1 MAPPIFLHYWVKHD
15 VYVLCGLWIVCGV
28 LVGGVCVYIVS
39 GMSGSLEHEE
49 QVSVLLSSVTVEVAQ
64 VVGIEDIT

>member
-1 MAPPIFLHYWVKHD
+1 M
-15 VYVLCGLWIVCGV
+15 
-28 LVGGVCVYIVS
+28 YIVS

-49 QVSVLLSSVTVEVAQ
+49 QVSVLSSVTVEVAQ

>member
-1 MAPPIFLHYWVKHD
+1 MMCMYYVVLI
-15 VYVLCGLWIVCGV
+15 VYGV
-28 LVGGVCVYIVS
+28 LVGVYIVS

-64 VVGIEDIT
+64 VAGIEDLT

>member
-1 MAPPIFLHYWVKHD
+1 M
-15 VYVLCGLWIVCGV
+15 WIVCGV